1 MENKAWYQSK
11 TLWLNLIAAA
21 AGAVQA
27 FTGFVIDIE
36 AQGAILIVL
45 NIILRLVT
53 KTAVTW

>member
-1 MENKAWYQSK
+1 MESKSWYQSK

-21 AGAVQA
+21 AGTVQA

-53 KTAVTW
+53 KSAVTW

>member
-1 MENKAWYQSK
+1 MESKAWYQSK
-11 TLWLNLIAAA
+11 TLWLNLIAAL
-21 AGAVQA
+21 AGAVQT

-53 KTAVTW
+53 KSAVTW